1 MYRSSDIN
9 NFRPP
14 SAAERDLIS
23 ELTAAEFPGRA
34 EVVKQL
40 QQCVVRL
47 IDEDGSLEIGVP
59 SDPIAA
65 PVLHRVPTEL
75 YGPDVDGVQVS
86 VLLHVV
92 DGVCREIEIFKVD
105 GTAIQRMPV
114 IWQRFVPGPD
124 ETELRAW
131 HN

>member
-1 MYRSSDIN
+1 MYRSTDIN

-14 SAAERDLIS
+14 SAVERELIS

-34 EVVKQL
+34 EVIKQL

-59 SDPIAA
+59 HAMAA

-75 YGPDVDGVQVS
+75 YGPDVDGVQIS

-92 DGVCREIEIFKVD
+92 DGVCREIEIYKVD
-105 GTAIQRMPV
+105 GTTIQRMPA
-114 IWQRFVPGPD
+114 IWHRFIPGPD
-124 ETELRAW
+124 ETE
-131 HN
+131 

>member
-1 MYRSSDIN
+1 MYRSTDIN
-9 NFRPP
+9 NFRSP
-14 SAAERDLIS
+14 SAVERELIS

-34 EVVKQL
+34 EVIKQL

-47 IDEDGSLEIGVP
+47 IDEDGSLEVGIP
-59 SDPIAA
+59 PHAIAA

-75 YGPDVDGVQVS
+75 YGPDVDGVQIS

-92 DGVCREIEIFKVD
+92 DGVCHEIEIYKVD
-105 GTAIQRMPV
+105 GTDIQRMPA

-124 ETELRAW
+124 ETGSS
-131 HN
+131 

>member
-9 NFRPP
+9 NFRSP

-23 ELTAAEFPGRA
+23 ELTAADFPGRA

-59 SDPIAA
+59 SDPSTA

-75 YGPDVDGVQVS
+75 YAPDVDGVQVS

-105 GTAIQRMPV
+105 GTTIQRMPV
-114 IWQRFVPGPD
+114 IWRRFVPAPD
-124 ETELRAW
+124 ETE
-131 HN
+131 